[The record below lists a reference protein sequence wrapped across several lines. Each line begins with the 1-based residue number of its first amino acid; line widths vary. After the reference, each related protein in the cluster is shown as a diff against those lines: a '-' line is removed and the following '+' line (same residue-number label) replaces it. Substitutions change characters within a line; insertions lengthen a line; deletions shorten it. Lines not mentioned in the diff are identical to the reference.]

1 MSIDPLRHLEVF
13 KPEAFGNQQVTVIG
27 LGATGSRIA
36 MSLAKLGIKNL
47 HLYDFD
53 KIEYHNVA
61 NQIFGNDN
69 VGVGKAE
76 CIEAL
81 ITLSTGEKPK
91 IFDKE
96 VNGSENLGQYVFL
109 LTDTMESRK
118 KIWEKGIKLNPQIK
132 LLVETRMDVDNG
144 RVYAIN
150 PLNPKHIEQYEGTFY
165 DDEKTVTSAC
175 GATSTVG
182 STAEIISG
190 LAVWEFIKHVD
201 SEKKNT
207 NETIFSVNPLF
218 LTTRDF

>member
-13 KPEAFGNQQVTVIG
+13 KPEAFGEQQVTVIG

-47 HLYDFD
+47 HIYDFD

-61 NQIFGNDN
+61 NQLFGNKQ
-69 VGVGKAE
+69 VKQGKCE
-76 CIEAL
+76 CLASMIED
-81 ITLSTGEKPK
+81 STDIKPK
-91 IFDKE
+91 WFNKE
-96 VNGSENLGQYVFL
+96 VTGSESLGQYVFL
-109 LTDTMESRK
+109 LTDTMKSRK
-118 KIWEKGIKLNPQIK
+118 EIWEKGLKLNPQIK

-144 RVYAIN
+144 RIYAIN
-150 PLNPKHIEQYEGTFY
+150 PLNSTHIDEYENTFY

-190 LAVWEFIKHVD
+190 FAVWEFIKFCD
-201 SEKKNT
+201 PNKKIT
-207 NETIFSVNPLF
+207 NETIFSLNPLF
-218 LTTRDF
+218 LTTRNF